1 MPRTVLKG
9 VSHWLWAPGQ
19 GHGTARAEGLL
30 PQMIK
35 AVLSALA
42 LYPRGMTPRSWIA
55 AGWVFVVAAAG
66 LAIAAIV
73 EALDAV
79 NSPYLS
85 QRFAAYG
92 LAPVPW
98 RAAAAVFVRVIICAV
113 FAGVA
118 FFSGLACFFWAAH
131 RRTVEEIT
139 RIRQS

>member
-1 MPRTVLKG
+1 
-9 VSHWLWAPGQ
+9 
-19 GHGTARAEGLL
+19 
-30 PQMIK
+30 
-35 AVLSALA
+35 
-42 LYPRGMTPRSWIA
+42 MTPRSWIT
-55 AGWVFVVAAAG
+55 AGWVFVASAAG

-73 EALDAV
+73 QALDAV
-79 NSPYLS
+79 NSPYGG
-85 QRFAAYG
+85 QRLVTSG

-98 RAAAAVFVRVIICAV
+98 QAAAAEFVRGIICAV